1 MTITYQQSWNR
12 EFVDAI
18 EELAKLIDVPQFTV
32 SYLKFSDR
40 KYQINDH
47 IHMNKFRDTFSGEK
61 TVMTINSMR
70 NDVLLNRCV
79 EFDIKQ
85 RWLKSLYRVV
95 NNGFSDIEFDKNK
108 TLTQQ
113 VRIEIKLEEI
123 AVFQDNSLINIRLV
137 QTCPQYKRK

>member
-1 MTITYQQSWNR
+1 
-12 EFVDAI
+12 
-18 EELAKLIDVPQFTV
+18 
-32 SYLKFSDR
+32 
-40 KYQINDH
+40 
-47 IHMNKFRDTFSGEK
+47 MNKFRDTFSGEK

>member
-1 MTITYQQSWNR
+1 
-12 EFVDAI
+12 
-18 EELAKLIDVPQFTV
+18 
-32 SYLKFSDR
+32 
-40 KYQINDH
+40 
-47 IHMNKFRDTFSGEK
+47 MNKFRDTFSGEK
-61 TVMTINSMR
+61 TAMTINSMR